1 MQVEKGNPALQMIH
15 IINTLKTDIMK
26 ERKFIL
32 SRPEAELALTIV
44 NYVVLNSTIDAKTDA
59 DGIYLEVQDFIKFLS
74 AEDTIT
80 LMRLLQRLRL
90 FEDLDGKIID
100 AITED

>member
-1 MQVEKGNPALQMIH
+1 
-15 IINTLKTDIMK
+15 MK
-26 ERKFIL
+26 DRRFIL
-32 SRPEAELALTIV
+32 SRAESELALTIV

-59 DGIYLEVQDFIKFLS
+59 DGIFLEVQDFIKFLS

>member
-1 MQVEKGNPALQMIH
+1 
-15 IINTLKTDIMK
+15 MK
-26 ERKFIL
+26 DRRFIL
-32 SRPEAELALTIV
+32 SRAEAELALTIV
-44 NYVVLNSTIDAKTDA
+44 NYVVLNSTIDGKKDA
-59 DGIYLEVQDFIKFLS
+59 DGIFLEVQDFIKFLS

-100 AITED
+100 AITEE